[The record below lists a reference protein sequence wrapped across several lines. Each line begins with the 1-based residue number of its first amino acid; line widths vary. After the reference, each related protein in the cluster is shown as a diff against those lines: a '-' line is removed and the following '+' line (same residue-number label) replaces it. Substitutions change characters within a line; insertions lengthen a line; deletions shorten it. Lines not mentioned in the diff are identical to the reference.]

1 MSDPITP
8 APDQYDSE
16 PAEGSAGFKSCAIR
30 AVKSARMQIAL
41 LSQTLDRGVYGTADF
56 IEPLTTFLLAHE
68 RAQLRVLLRRP
79 DVVMKSGHRL
89 VELGRRRLSS
99 RVSFRELS
107 PERQQSEQELLVA
120 DESAVL
126 LRESPLEVTARYWP
140 HAPLEARTRL
150 REFETLWQDATPAT
164 ELHSLGI

>member
-1 MSDPITP
+1 MSDPTTSSDDGY
-8 APDQYDSE
+8 ASE
-16 PAEGSAGFKSCAIR
+16 AAQGSAGFQACATR
-30 AVKSARMQIAL
+30 ALSQARMQIAI
-41 LSQTLDRGVYGTADF
+41 LSQTLDRSVYGTSDF
-56 IEPLTTFLLAHE
+56 IDPLTTFLLAHD

-89 VELGRRRLSS
+89 VELGRRLSS

-107 PERQQSEQELLVA
+107 AERHQTGQELVVV

-140 HAPLEARTRL
+140 QAPLLARARL
-150 REFETLWQDATPAT
+150 RELETLWQDATPAA
-164 ELHSLGI
+164 ELYSLSL